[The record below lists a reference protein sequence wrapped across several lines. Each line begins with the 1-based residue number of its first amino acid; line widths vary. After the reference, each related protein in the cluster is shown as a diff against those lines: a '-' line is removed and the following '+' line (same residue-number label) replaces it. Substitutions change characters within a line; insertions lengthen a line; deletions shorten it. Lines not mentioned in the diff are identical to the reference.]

1 MCYVVFMRCMV
12 KSCVLPVVTSFKSTE
27 VDRGRIVTSIQ
38 LQAGGEPSHRNK
50 TQTNKGTPFLSEGV
64 ADFDDSDSDPMQSR
78 RLE

>member
-1 MCYVVFMRCMV
+1 MYGGVVCFARSYYS
-12 KSCVLPVVTSFKSTE
+12 KVLEWTEGGSLLVFNCKRGANQVT
-27 VDRGRIVTSIQ
+27 G
-38 LQAGGEPSHRNK
+38 NK